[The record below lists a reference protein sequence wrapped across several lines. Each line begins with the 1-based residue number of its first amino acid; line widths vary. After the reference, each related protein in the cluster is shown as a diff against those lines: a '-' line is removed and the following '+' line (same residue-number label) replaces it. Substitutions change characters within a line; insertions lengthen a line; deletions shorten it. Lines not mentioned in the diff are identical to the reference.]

1 MVSYRSMH
9 TFTKVDKKWLPV
21 TARIIPGVSLLLL
34 MGMYF
39 RDGHAEDPDMQ
50 KKLRNLNTPR
60 VFFFKDNKAPISSI
74 TVKHL
79 GRIHRDMDHADYNQ
93 MATECIRLGH
103 KINKSVELRISRV
116 IQECQ
121 ICKHKDIRPWAW

>member
-1 MVSYRSMH
+1 MH

-34 MGMYF
+34 MGMNF

-60 VFFFKDNKAPISSI
+60 VFFFKDNKAYLQYHSK
-74 TVKHL
+74 T
-79 GRIHRDMDHADYNQ
+79 
-93 MATECIRLGH
+93 
-103 KINKSVELRISRV
+103 SRSY
-116 IQECQ
+116 
-121 ICKHKDIRPWAW
+121 P